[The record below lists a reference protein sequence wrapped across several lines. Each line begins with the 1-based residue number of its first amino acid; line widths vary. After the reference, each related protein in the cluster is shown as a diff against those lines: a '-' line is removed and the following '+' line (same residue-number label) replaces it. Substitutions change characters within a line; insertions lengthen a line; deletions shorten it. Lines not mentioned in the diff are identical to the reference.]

1 MFDKVTGEYPNFK
14 KGRAVKQILVDFDDA
29 KYNGLVEVL
38 GTDFAQKVIRG
49 CSVHWM
55 RSVNRIAKMVCASRE
70 KEAVFKYIGKIIQ
83 ETQDKETVIQMFD
96 VLSGKKNVKEAT
108 EHLSDAMAEKCVH
121 DNITNTHWKKLKHW
135 ENWWTSTRHLQ
146 MFTKAFTIQE
156 PENWDGLSKTTNPV
170 ESISRQT
177 FKSHGRSATCC
188 KDASTF
194 TARKCRLHFDEQKK
208 KQNCKRKKI
217 GEARNQGKQA
227 PQTSYAILEKE
238 KKEEK
243 KAGL

>member
-55 RSVNRIAKMVCASRE
+55 RSVNRIAKMVCASRDE
-70 KEAVFKYIGKIIQ
+70 EAVFKYIGKIIQ
-83 ETQDKETVIQMFD
+83 ETQDKETVIKMFD

-135 ENWWTSTRHLQ
+135 ANWWTSTRHLQ

-156 PENWDGLSKTTNPV
+156 PENWTAYQKL
-170 ESISRQT
+170 QT
-177 FKSHGRSATCC
+177 QWNQSAD
-188 KDASTF
+188 KPSNQMED
-194 TARKCRLHFDEQKK
+194 RLHAAKMLARSQHVNVDYTSTNKK
-208 KQNCKRKKI
+208 KSRI
-217 GEARNQGKQA
+217 A
-227 PQTSYAILEKE
+227 KE
-238 KKEEK
+238 KKSVKREIR
-243 KAGL
+243 GNRPPRQVTPY